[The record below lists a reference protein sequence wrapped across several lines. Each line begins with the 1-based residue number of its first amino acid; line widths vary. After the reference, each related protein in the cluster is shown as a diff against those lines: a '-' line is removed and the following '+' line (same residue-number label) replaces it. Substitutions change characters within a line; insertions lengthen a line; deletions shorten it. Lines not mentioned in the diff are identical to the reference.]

1 MKTVVRY
8 AALFLI
14 VFTLV
19 ISLAACGCQQTTDVK
34 QIEEPVEETAE
45 PAASEVTPEPTPEPE
60 PEPEPVPAEAPVE
73 EKAAPEEEPA
83 DTRSASERGLEAI
96 KATGDHR
103 YIELPKE
110 SSYLEEFKTR
120 YVDFRD
126 VLIPTTDGQAVQM
139 YGPSAPVER
148 YATTK
153 GGPQM
158 PFAFED
164 STVTVVAEQNNMSC
178 ILYRNSNN
186 RLRAGWIR
194 DIYLGDEYLGRTE
207 VIGTANSSASGNI
220 AEVPM
225 TWSEKG
231 ILKSPQKYTV
241 LAEPVENCVGFTLE
255 YQIISEAT
263 DKRNALL
270 GPRTVYVND
279 GTGWTEVGSFEY
291 PSLGT
296 VRVRVNLEEP
306 TDIAAIG
313 TIANC
318 DLPNTFYFRQIA
330 FDFATAD

>member
-1 MKTVVRY
+1 MKTVIRY
-8 AALFLI
+8 AALFLLII
-14 VFTLV
+14 VLV

-34 QIEEPVEETAE
+34 QVEEPVEETAE
-45 PAASEVTPEPTPEPE
+45 PPAPDVTPEPTPEPE
-60 PEPEPVPAEAPVE
+60 PEPAETPAEEKTAPV
-73 EKAAPEEEPA
+73 EEPA

-103 YIELPKE
+103 YIQLPKE
-110 SSYLEEFKTR
+110 SSYLDEFKTR
-120 YVDFRD
+120 YVDFSD
-126 VLIPTTDGQAVQM
+126 VLIPIAYDQAIQM

-148 YATTK
+148 APNLKT
-153 GGPQM
+153 GLQM
-158 PFAFED
+158 PFAFEG
-164 STVTVVAEQNNMSC
+164 SEVTVVAEEKNFSC

-186 RLRAGWIR
+186 RLRAGWIW
-194 DIYLGDEYLGRTE
+194 DIYLGDEYPGRTE
-207 VIGTANSSASGNI
+207 TIGTENSSAKGNV
-220 AEVPM
+220 AVVPM

-231 ILKSPQKYTV
+231 FLKSPQKYTV

-279 GTGWTEVGSFEY
+279 GSGWTEVGSFEY

-296 VRVRVNLEEP
+296 VRVRVNLDEP
-306 TDIAAIG
+306 TNIAAIG

-330 FDFATAD
+330 TDFATTD